1 MENPI
6 FELMNQANNDFD
18 DTTGIQSPIFRIMGM
33 NDNNLYDS
41 TGMQNSSMMNGSQNL
56 DDMLDE
62 MSKVMMNL
70 QSDMT
75 KVMTGINQLNLIITK
90 IKQFNLN
97 NVNNN
102 NMINNM
108 MNINNNM
115 QNMAMGMQ
123 GMNMFMPMNGM
134 MNNMNFG
141 MQNLNQEDPEEWTL
155 RFDKPGREKVYVK
168 ISKEKPFKEA
178 INLYKSKS
186 NDAQNNSF
194 IFNANKLSPEIKI
207 CESGLKNNSYIVVIS
222 NDDIIG

>member
-1 MENPI
+1 
-6 FELMNQANNDFD
+6 MNNQQNL
-18 DTTGIQSPIFRIMGM
+18 
-33 NDNNLYDS
+33 NNLI
-41 TGMQNSSMMNGSQNL
+41 
-56 DDMLDE
+56 DE
-62 MSKVMMNL
+62 MSSVLLTLQTDMIKVMN
-70 QSDMT
+70 
-75 KVMTGINQLNLIITK
+75 GINQLNLIISK
-90 IKQFNLN
+90 IRQNNLSN
-97 NVNNN
+97 MDN

-168 ISKEKPFKEA
+168 ISKEKLFKEA

-194 IFNANKLSPEIKI
+194 IFNANKLSPEVKI